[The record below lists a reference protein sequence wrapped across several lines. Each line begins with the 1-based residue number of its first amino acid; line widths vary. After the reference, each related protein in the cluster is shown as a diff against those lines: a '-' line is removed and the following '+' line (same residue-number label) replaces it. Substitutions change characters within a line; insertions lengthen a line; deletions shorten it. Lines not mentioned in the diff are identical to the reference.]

1 MSFSVRRGVRL
12 NPASPPQ
19 KEEPWYESMW
29 NVMTA
34 LVGGLV
40 CMGAIAYG
48 VLMAI
53 ASIIGFL
60 LNSGG

>member
-34 LVGGLV
+34 LVGG
-40 CMGAIAYG
+40 
-48 VLMAI
+48 
-53 ASIIGFL
+53 
-60 LNSGG
+60 